1 MKMTG
6 IKVRKKPRNK
16 AKSPL
21 LNLIQIIA
29 LMPQKSKN
37 NNIKKVSN
45 STTKWKPLNNSKRKS
60 RKMKN
65 DKKGKKTKNR
75 HSSN

>member
-1 MKMTG
+1 MTG
-6 IKVRKKPRNK
+6 IKVRKKPRKK

-29 LMPQKSKN
+29 PMPQKSKN

-45 STTKWKPLNNSKRKS
+45 STTK
-60 RKMKN
+60 
-65 DKKGKKTKNR
+65 
-75 HSSN
+75 